1 MTAEIITW
9 LRFVN
14 DFCTLEDQAFCTQY
28 SPQEYH
34 PAGDLHTLLL
44 VKGSRI
50 DAVRFYMA
58 ELVRTP
64 SLLPFSLLHRPSSVS
79 SQHLNIFTPN
89 ESFTE
94 ISSPRMYSL
103 TLMDILSLAT
113 LVLRASLGLDKILS
127 QATRC
132 SAHPPIPPRKCSLEG
147 HMGVRLIYG
156 HLG

>member
-58 ELVRTP
+58 ELVRTS
-64 SLLPFSLLHRPSSVS
+64 SLLPFSPLHRPSSVS
-79 SQHLNIFTPN
+79 S
-89 ESFTE
+89 
-94 ISSPRMYSL
+94 
-103 TLMDILSLAT
+103 
-113 LVLRASLGLDKILS
+113 
-127 QATRC
+127 
-132 SAHPPIPPRKCSLEG
+132 
-147 HMGVRLIYG
+147 
-156 HLG
+156 